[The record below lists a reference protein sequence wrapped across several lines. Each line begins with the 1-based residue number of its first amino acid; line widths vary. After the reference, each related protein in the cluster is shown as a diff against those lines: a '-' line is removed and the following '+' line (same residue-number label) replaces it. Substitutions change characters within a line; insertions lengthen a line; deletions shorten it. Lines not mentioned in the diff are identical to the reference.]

1 MIKVG
6 ITGSIASGKT
16 TIVKIFKKKKF
27 KVFSADQEVRKIYKK
42 KIFLKT
48 IRKKFQINKS
58 QNIRNQIKKAIT
70 GNKKNLLKLEK
81 IIHPLVRKEMIKISR
96 NKRLKNNYVFEVP
109 LLAESKLKSH
119 FTKTIFVASKKEIR
133 IKRYKKKGG
142 SINLFRFLDGRQL
155 SPKAKAK
162 YCDYKIVNNGS
173 KNLLNKKVLNIIK
186 LL

>member
-1 MIKVG
+1 MIKIG
-6 ITGSIASGKT
+6 ITGSLASGKST
-16 TIVKIFKKKKF
+16 ASKFLSGKHGPLFSADNAVKELYKSTSFKNLISKKF
-27 KVFSADQEVRKIYKK
+27 KIK
-42 KIFLKT
+42 
-48 IRKKFQINKS
+48 N
-58 QNIRNQIKKAIT
+58 NNQIKK
-70 GNKKNLLKLEK
+70 NLKKMILNNSVKLKKLEK

-96 NKRLKNNYVFEVP
+96 NKRPKNNYVFEVP

-173 KNLLNKKVLNIIK
+173 KNLLNKKVFNIIK

>member
-1 MIKVG
+1 MLKEV
-6 ITGSIASGKT
+6 ASNM
-16 TIVKIFKKKKF
+16 
-27 KVFSADQEVRKIYKK
+27 
-42 KIFLKT
+42 FLNGYT
-48 IRKKFQINKS
+48 YEEYIP
-58 QNIRNQIKKAIT
+58 
-70 GNKKNLLKLEK
+70 EK
-81 IIHPLVRKEMIKISR
+81 INYP
-96 NKRLKNNYVFEVP
+96 NNNYVFEVP

-142 SINLFRFLDGRQL
+142 SINLFRFLDSRQL

-173 KNLLNKKVLNIIK
+173 KNLLNKKVFNIIK